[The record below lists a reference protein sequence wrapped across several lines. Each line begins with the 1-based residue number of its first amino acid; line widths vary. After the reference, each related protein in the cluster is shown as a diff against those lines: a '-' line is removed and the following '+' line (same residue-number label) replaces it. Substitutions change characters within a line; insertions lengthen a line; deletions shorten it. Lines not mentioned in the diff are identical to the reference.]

1 MLMSYHYQDKDQDKQ
16 ESHKTTHPST
26 HLAAKFKF
34 FASQAAAFRENNKL
48 KLGYKEICD

>member
-1 MLMSYHYQDKDQDKQ
+1 MLMSYHYQDKDQDRQ

-26 HLAAKFKF
+26 QLAAKVKL
-34 FASQAAAFRENNKL
+34 FASHAAALRENNKL